1 MIRKPKEKRPIKHK
15 RQSKLDEEKAWIW
28 QKQNIY
34 QAKEM
39 WTIMWVIARLWIL
52 CDETPKL
59 LRCRYQSIM
68 ELTKYDSV
76 TTKPCSW
83 NFILPK
89 TKSRNVETN
98 LSKWF
103 FFFLPNP
110 KTINYLVQCR
120 FLFSLWTIDVVFI
133 LFFNFVEAPIMLTL

>member
-1 MIRKPKEKRPIKHK
+1 
-15 RQSKLDEEKAWIW
+15 
-28 QKQNIY
+28 
-34 QAKEM
+34 
-39 WTIMWVIARLWIL
+39 
-52 CDETPKL
+52 
-59 LRCRYQSIM
+59 
-68 ELTKYDSV
+68 
-76 TTKPCSW
+76 
-83 NFILPK
+83 
-89 TKSRNVETN
+89 